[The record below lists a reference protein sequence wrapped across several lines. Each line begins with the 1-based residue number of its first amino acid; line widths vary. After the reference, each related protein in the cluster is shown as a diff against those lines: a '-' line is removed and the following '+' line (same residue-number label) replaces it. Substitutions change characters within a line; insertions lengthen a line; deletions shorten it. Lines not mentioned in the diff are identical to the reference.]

1 MPEST
6 LEVAREAAAA
16 NRWPAALEMFRAAD
30 EESAL
35 SSSDLEALGS
45 AAWWMGQLGQAIA
58 ARERAYTAYMAAAD
72 PIRAAGIALALSN
85 DYGHRL
91 EQSIASG
98 WVHRAQ
104 RLLEKE
110 PESRQHALLQRAL
123 LNAAV
128 SRGAL
133 QEALDGAERVLEIA
147 ARIGDADVA
156 GLGLQD
162 KGRVLIEMGRV
173 EEGMGLLA
181 EAVVTATSGG
191 LSGLSTAIVYC
202 NATVAAEDL
211 TDYRRASEFADA
223 AKRWCEQQEITGFPG
238 MCRVRRAEIVRMQGD
253 WLQAEQMAQTACV
266 ELRDFSRDYAGEGY
280 YQVGEIRLRLGDYP
294 VAEEAFLQAHR
305 FGRQPVPGLA
315 LLRLA
320 EGRPEAADSL
330 LLEALEDPATTPLMR
345 ARLLPAGV
353 EVALAVRDL
362 PRAERAATEMEQ
374 IAEAFGTDAL
384 RAMAALARGLV
395 ALRGGTAEA
404 AIEVLRRSA
413 RLWQAIGAPHEVARA
428 QLWLAEALL
437 AVGRGE
443 AARLEANAAR
453 DAFERLGAKPDL
465 ARAQELL
472 DRLAGRG
479 EGHSGEAHVTQ
490 TFMFTD
496 IVRSTDLIEAVG
508 DEAWEDLRS
517 WHDDTIRELV
527 RAHGG
532 EEIDHAG
539 DGFFIAF
546 ASPDKALECALDIRR
561 TMREHRKRNGFAP
574 ALRIG
579 LHTTAATK
587 TRSGYGGAGVHA
599 AARIAALGGPDE
611 IVASK
616 ATLEGSG
623 TTVQHSPAREER
635 LKGIRQ
641 PMRIVSLL

>member
-1 MPEST
+1 MTESK
-6 LEVAREAAAA
+6 LDVARAAAAA
-16 NRWPAALEMFRAAD
+16 NRWPAALEMFLAAD
-30 EESAL
+30 LESAL
-35 SSSDLEALGS
+35 SASDLEALGNT
-45 AAWWMGQLGQAIA
+45 AWWMGQLGQAIA
-58 ARERAYTAYMAAAD
+58 ARERAYTAYMAGGD
-72 PIRAAGIALALSN
+72 STRAAGVALALSN

-91 EQSIASG
+91 ELSIASG
-98 WVHRAQ
+98 WVRRAQ
-104 RLLEKE
+104 RLLEHE
-110 PESRQHALLQRAL
+110 PESRQHALLERAL
-123 LNAAV
+123 LKAAE

-133 QEALDGAERVLEIA
+133 PEALEGAERVLEIA

-162 KGRVLIEMGRV
+162 KGVVLIAMGRV
-173 EEGMGLLA
+173 EEGMGLLE

-191 LSGLSTAIVYC
+191 LSNLSTAIVYC

-253 WLQAEQMAQTACV
+253 WLEAEQMAQTACE

-294 VAEEAFLQAHR
+294 VAEKAFLEAHR
-305 FGRQPVPGLA
+305 FGRAPFPGLA
-315 LLRLA
+315 LLRLE
-320 EGRPEAADSL
+320 EGLPEAADSL
-330 LLEALEDPATTPLMR
+330 LLEALGDPTTTPLMR
-345 ARLLPAGV
+345 ARLLPAAV
-353 EVALAVRDL
+353 EVALAVGDV
-362 PRAERAATEMEQ
+362 PRAERAATEMEH
-374 IAEAFGTDAL
+374 IAETFGTDAL
-384 RAMAALARGLV
+384 RAMATGARGLV
-395 ALRGGTAEA
+395 ALRGGSGEA
-404 AIEVLRRSA
+404 AIEALRRSA
-413 RLWQAIGAPHEVARA
+413 RSWQAIGAPHEVARA

-437 AVGRGE
+437 AVGRAE
-443 AARLEANAAR
+443 AARLEVNAAR

-465 ARAQELL
+465 ARAHELL

-479 EGHSGEAHVTQ
+479 EGQSGNASVTR
-490 TFMFTD
+490 TMMFTD
-496 IVRSTDLIEAVG
+496 IVRSTDLIEALG
-508 DEAWEDLRS
+508 DEAWEDMRS

-546 ASPDKALECALDIRR
+546 ASPGKALECALAIRR
-561 TMREHRKRNGFAP
+561 TMREHRKRHGFAP

-587 TRSGYGGAGVHA
+587 TRSGYGGGGVHA
-599 AARIAALGGPDE
+599 AARIAALGGADE
-611 IVASK
+611 ILASE
-616 ATLEGSG
+616 ATLDGSG
-623 TTVQHSPAREER
+623 TTIQHTPARVER

-641 PMRIVSLL
+641 PMRVVSLL